1 MRLAK
6 ARALCAR
13 KTRTPRFTDIFTDFE
28 KKKTRLF
35 RSLGLMQLAM
45 NTAIPALLETE
56 GFLSSSSP
64 FPLAEAILNLFSE
77 LLS

>member
-56 GFLSSSSP
+56 GFF

>member
-1 MRLAK
+1 
-6 ARALCAR
+6 
-13 KTRTPRFTDIFTDFE
+13 
-28 KKKTRLF
+28 
-35 RSLGLMQLAM
+35 MQLAM